1 MKNWGIRTRVLLL
14 ALLPAALISVMLSGY
29 MLFRVSSDAERELR
43 AYGNGL
49 LRQLAAVA
57 EFAAYAGDQ
66 EALHKIALAALDETH
81 ILAVVIYDVYGIA
94 LTGGALTPDRL
105 SPLPAAGQ
113 PTLIDHDE
121 SSLLLAAQITF
132 HPLGAADALFAEPS
146 KLARPTLETLGWITL
161 RLSRIAM
168 QQRKG
173 EALFIALFSTFALL
187 VLAGVLA
194 MLLGRQVTRPI
205 LRLQDAVAK
214 MQAGYLETPVLLAD
228 SGGDLQ
234 RLEEGLNAMA
244 EALRE
249 NRALLQMKIA
259 VATHSLQ
266 EKKDEAEQANIA
278 KSRFLAAASH
288 DLRQPLHALSLF
300 AADLGREQLT
310 PPQQRLSRQINASV
324 SSIAGLLDA
333 LLDISRLD
341 LSEIA
346 PQKTVFPLDEVFA
359 KLDNIFSRLA
369 QDKGLRFRFRS
380 SPLTVLSDRGLLE
393 RLLGNLLAN
402 ATTYT
407 ARGGIL
413 IAARRQG
420 ANVRIEVRDSGIGI
434 APEYQQAVF
443 QEFFQVGNAGRVQ
456 GQGLGL
462 GLAIVLRL
470 ARLLETRVD
479 LRSAPGKGSVFS
491 LLLELAPSPAQSM
504 PAPEASVSVADS
516 APLRAAPISP
526 PVPCLALCRPPTPAL
541 AEVAALAARWGMAS
555 SWIEPLNMLPVGAGH
570 EQVIVFELFERFTPS
585 LLTHATLGGARLV
598 LLGNTGKDR
607 LEGAHIVPLPL
618 RPAKLRALLNA
629 LCFPAA

>member
-14 ALLPAALISVMLSGY
+14 ALLPAVLISVMLSGY
-29 MLFRVSSDAERELR
+29 MVFRMSADAERELR
-43 AYGNGL
+43 TYGNGL

-57 EFAAYAGDQ
+57 EFAAYAGDE

-94 LTGGALTPDRL
+94 LTGSAMLSARL
-105 SPLPAAGQ
+105 SPLPPVGQ
-113 PTLIDHDE
+113 PTLLDHDE
-121 SSLLLAAQITF
+121 SSLLLAAPITF
-132 HPLGAADALFAEPS
+132 HPLAAADALLAEPG
-146 KLARPTLETLGWITL
+146 KLARPALETLGWITL
-161 RLSRIAM
+161 RLSRTAM

-194 MLLGRQVTRPI
+194 MLLARQVTRPI
-205 LRLQDAVAK
+205 LRLQDAVAR
-214 MQAGYLETPVLLAD
+214 MQAGHLEAPVLLAD

-259 VATHSLQ
+259 LATHALQ

-300 AADLGREQLT
+300 AADLGREQLS

-341 LSEIA
+341 LSEVA
-346 PQKTVFPLDEVFA
+346 PQKTVFSLDKVFA
-359 KLDNIFSRLA
+359 KMDNIFSRLA
-369 QDKGLRFRFRS
+369 QDKGLRFHYQS
-380 SPLTVLSDRGLLE
+380 SPLQVFSDRGLLE

-402 ATTYT
+402 ATAYT
-407 ARGGIL
+407 AHGGIL
-413 IAARRQG
+413 IAARQQG
-420 ANVRIEVRDSGIGI
+420 ASVCIEVRDSGIGI
-434 APEYQQAVF
+434 APEHQQAVF

-479 LRSAPGKGSVFS
+479 LRSALGKGSVFS
-491 LLLELAPSPAQSM
+491 LLLPLAPSPAGT
-504 PAPEASVSVADS
+504 PLPVL
-516 APLRAAPISP
+516 LRAAPIAAP
-526 PVPCLALCRPPTPAL
+526 PTLCLALCRPPTPAL
-541 AEVAALAARWGMAS
+541 EEVAALAARWGMAS

-570 EQVIVFELFERFTPS
+570 EQIIVFELFERFEPS
-585 LLTHATLGGARLV
+585 LLAHATLGGARLI
-598 LLGNTGKDR
+598 LLGHTGKDR
-607 LEGAHIVPLPL
+607 PEGTHTLPLPL

-629 LCFPAA
+629 LYFPEA